1 MILSGIL
8 LSPAGN
14 PLANT
19 SVRLVAA
26 ITSAQV
32 LQSIP
37 DLVITD
43 AEGAYSFD
51 CPIGRYRVQVTGLLG
66 MRDIGMI
73 TITAQTVI
81 DNLNELLMIE
91 STASHGDPI
100 LAQIGEVIAGL
111 DSVDA
116 AVATATAAADASADE
131 AAASAMAA
139 EGSADLSAARVAPLL
154 GPFAVAPTTRNDS
167 SLLQEGDEYQN
178 TVDHLRY
185 SWSGSAWVALNSSA
199 QFLEERLADPTNPNK
214 GAGMVWDKGASVS
227 ASLALNLRKPR
238 KVFSKLFAAASAISH
253 LRVVILGDSLAGAKM
268 LQLNASLDRR
278 MGGINMSGVNS
289 AGTGSGDGPPT
300 GGYDLS
306 LSTASLV
313 TAETFQ
319 YQYWPTGLVS
329 RLNDGASAL
338 WVRSGSSPTFTD
350 VKVYYIK
357 EPSAGTLNLSVA
369 GTVVASVSAAADNT
383 GLGVLSY
390 TQAVGAGAVLTT
402 VSGGAVRVLFVHT
415 RNTTVSGLDV
425 YQTMNRGGLLLA
437 DATATAQVRSI
448 WQATLADI
456 NPDLITF
463 EMDDD
468 FGDGASADA
477 SLNYLVGIIDTA
489 SPYADKLFIG
499 STPRNVNDSLKMRS
513 GHYLKGFCGKK
524 SASYLYFDSYH
535 LLGTHADMNV
545 IFGTDDGTHPVAS
558 AQAYAA
564 EILWEFLGLN
574 GFNLG
579 FVSRAVN
586 DRGTPSRLARGTT
599 IGDRPGREISIT
611 GDASSGSDFTLNM
624 TRSFAFA
631 SSTGV
636 VLRRT
641 SSQPGVVSNVEP
653 MATDFDTAANV
664 RKRNVVTSTGIE
676 VTQLVKTDNP
686 GGMQHLRAGL
696 YFNSFTRAQLLA
708 ISAASNFGALAFCS
722 DCTGG
727 AQWVYAKGSSP
738 TDWATIDGKTAI

>member
-1 MILSGIL
+1 MTDISALESYAGQLSEAAQ
-8 LSPAGN
+8 LSLG
-14 PLANT
+14 
-19 SVRLVAA
+19 AA
-26 ITSAQV
+26 EKQHQYI
-32 LQSIP
+32 
-37 DLVITD
+37 
-43 AEGAYSFD
+43 
-51 CPIGRYRVQVTGLLG
+51 
-66 MRDIGMI
+66 
-73 TITAQTVI
+73 
-81 DNLNELLMIE
+81 
-91 STASHGDPI
+91 HGDAATDVVTESGPVPTI
-100 LAQIGEVIAGL
+100 AKQARLSLEQTAGL
-111 DSVDA
+111 ELEL
-116 AVATATAAADASADE
+116 ASADD
-131 AAASAMAA
+131 ATKGANLI
-139 EGSADLSAARVAPLL
+139 GDKGTTVSAA
-154 GPFAVAPTTRNDS
+154 
-167 SLLQEGDEYQN
+167 
-178 TVDHLRY
+178 
-185 SWSGSAWVALNSSA
+185 
-199 QFLEERLADPTNPNK
+199 
-214 GAGMVWDKGASVS
+214 
-227 ASLALNLRKPR
+227 LALNLRKPR
-238 KVFSKLFAAASAISH
+238 KVFSKLFAAASSISH
-253 LRVVILGDSLAGAKM
+253 LRVIILGDSLAGAKM

-278 MGGINMSGVNS
+278 MGGVNMSGVNS

-357 EPSAGTLNLSVA
+357 EPSAGTLNLSVG
-369 GTVVASVSAAADNT
+369 GTVVATVSAAADVT

-390 TQAVGAGAVLTT
+390 TQAAATAAVLTT
-402 VSGGAVRVLFVHT
+402 VSGGPVRVVLVHT
-415 RNTTVSGLDV
+415 RNTTVSGLDLH
-425 YQTMNRGGLLLA
+425 QTMNRGGLLLA
-437 DATATAQVRSI
+437 DATASAQGRSI
-448 WQATLADI
+448 WQAALTDI
-456 NPDLITF
+456 NADLITF

-468 FGDGASADA
+468 FGDGAAADA
-477 SLNYLVGIIDTA
+477 SLNYLIDILDA
-489 SPYADKLFIG
+489 SSPYADKLFIG
-499 STPRNVNDSLKMRS
+499 STPRTLNDSLKMRS
-513 GHYLKGFCGKK
+513 GHYLKGFCGNKG
-524 SASYLYFDSYH
+524 ASYLYFDSYH
-535 LLGTHADMNV
+535 LLGTHAEMNT
-545 IFGTDDGTHPVAS
+545 IFGADDGVHPVA
-558 AQAYAA
+558 AVQAYAA
-564 EILWEFLGLN
+564 EMLWEFLGLN

-611 GDASSGSDFTLNM
+611 GDASSGSDFTLTM

-653 MATDFDTAANV
+653 MATDFDTPANV

-727 AQWVYAKGSSP
+727 AQWVYAKGVNAQ
-738 TDWATIDGKTAI
+738 DWVTVAGNTAI